1 MHIPSIP
8 PPNAGTAWPGLTSSG
23 ESLTTVSTAGCP
35 DEVVCITH
43 PFHPLCGQEIDVVAH
58 RAQWGETRVYYRD
71 RLGHRASL
79 PTCWTSLA
87 AEDPYVKAGNGRSH
101 FRVPDLIDIVALLED
116 LRS

>member
-1 MHIPSIP
+1 
-8 PPNAGTAWPGLTSSG
+8 
-23 ESLTTVSTAGCP
+23 LTTVSTAGCP

-87 AEDPYVKAGNGRSH
+87 AEDPYITAGAGRSH
-101 FRVPDLIDIVALLED
+101 FRVPDLIDLAALLED
-116 LRS
+116 HRP

>member
-1 MHIPSIP
+1 MRIRSPP
-8 PPNAGTAWPGLTSSG
+8 PPNVGTAWPGRTSSG

-35 DEVVCITH
+35 DEVVRISH
-43 PFHPLCGQEIDVVAH
+43 PFHPLNGQKIDVVAH

-87 AEDPYVKAGNGRSH
+87 AEDPYITAGAGRSH
-101 FRVPDLIDIVALLED
+101 FRVPDLIDLVALLED
-116 LRS
+116 LRP